1 MQTLAEGFL
10 LAEAPVAGPDG
21 ELYFS
26 DAVGG
31 GAHRIDPDGRVSVVI
46 PKRRGIGGMALHR
59 VGGLVVT
66 GRTVQHGDRDLLGA
80 QPGVTG
86 FNDMGVAPDGTIWA
100 GALTFNPM
108 KGEQP
113 APGALFKGEQR
124 IETPGVRWPN
134 GIGFLPDGTTAYLAD
149 FADGRIHA
157 GPVDGALE
165 PWAQSPRGSAD
176 GLAVD
181 EEGGVWVAL
190 GPGAGVARFSAAG
203 AVEEVLDVDADF
215 VSSVCFAGDHLVI
228 TTATAVLRTPVGVGG
243 REVPL
248 VEA

>member
-1 MQTLAEGFL
+1 VRTLAEGFV

-26 DAVGG
+26 DAVAG
-31 GAHRIDPDGRVSVVI
+31 GAHRIDPDGTVTVVI

-59 VGGLVVT
+59 DGGLVVT
-66 GRTVQHGDRDLLGA
+66 GRTVQHGHSELLGA

-108 KGEQP
+108 AGEQP
-113 APGALFKGEQR
+113 APGALFKGLAR
-124 IETPGVRWPN
+124 IETPAVRWPN
-134 GIGFLPDGTTAYLAD
+134 GIGFSPDGTTAYLAD
-149 FADGRIHA
+149 FAEGTIHA

-190 GPGAGVARFSAAG
+190 GPGAGVARFTPDG
-203 AVEEVLDVDADF
+203 AVDQILDIDADF
-215 VSSVCFAGDHLVI
+215 VSSVCFAGEDLVI
-228 TTATAVLRTPVGVGG
+228 TTATAVLRTPVGVRG
-243 REVPL
+243 RAVPL